1 MSVLNAAGARPVSVF
16 GPEDEEDEH
25 GLYQERTPLNSAN
38 NSPEGRKSVAARS
51 GKAPSSPFVGRMSSS
66 CSLGGVDAK
75 SQITA
80 KHTQHDMNLA
90 RNEAQAYAE
99 ENDARKSMTAR
110 ITRIIFLFGPLID
123 AALLYVLGSDPLPQQ
138 AIDFGQNMRA
148 IARAAQIT
156 AMCFTL
162 FLGLYS
168 LYVINAWYGDK
179 PRFAAIA
186 SKQFRLLPEYKV
198 ISLVLDVGK
207 LAYPSGLRVPLVGLL
222 MVVRVVEFILVL
234 RLTFL
239 MRLATQLTDTKQLPE
254 MLRTLLSLDGV
265 DGHSLGDFQSP
276 SEQRPLTVGLLETL
290 TVFLAPRRLG
300 HSKSEGAGLARNS
313 ALPLTL
319 FIFIVTAAACFV
331 DFNVLFSS
339 QEPMIDSNTAS
350 TLAAASA
357 SETATRFDGGW
368 RRPTE
373 RSGGGN
379 NAPVTT
385 VLLVVSGVTADV
397 GQRILAPAFDR
408 NVNPLCALDVTTR
421 CDTFRLHSVTPSTSV
436 PNWIASLTGTPPSV
450 HGVLGN
456 VPVGGTFPFDSVFGQ
471 ASVQGAHSGISA
483 APWCVKP

>member
-1 MSVLNAAGARPVSVF
+1 MSLPNPNAISSISVLAAAGARPVTVF
-16 GPEDEEDEH
+16 GPEDDEDEH

-51 GKAPSSPFVGRMSSS
+51 GKAPSA
-66 CSLGGVDAK
+66 GGVDAK

-80 KHTQHDMNLA
+80 KRAQHEMNLA

-148 IARAAQIT
+148 TARAAQIT

-207 LAYPSGLRVPLVGLL
+207 LAYPSGLRVPLVALL

-300 HSKSEGAGLARNS
+300 QSKSEAAGLARNS

-319 FIFIVTAAACFV
+319 FIFVCTAVACFV

-339 QEPMIDSNTAS
+339 Q
-350 TLAAASA
+350 
-357 SETATRFDGGW
+357 
-368 RRPTE
+368 
-373 RSGGGN
+373 
-379 NAPVTT
+379 
-385 VLLVVSGVTADV
+385 V
-397 GQRILAPAFDR
+397 G
-408 NVNPLCALDVTTR
+408 
-421 CDTFRLHSVTPSTSV
+421 
-436 PNWIASLTGTPPSV
+436 
-450 HGVLGN
+450 
-456 VPVGGTFPFDSVFGQ
+456 
-471 ASVQGAHSGISA
+471 
-483 APWCVKP
+483 